1 MPVTQTE
8 LAKALGVSTRTL
20 ERWARAGMPVL
31 AQRAAYGRPRYD
43 IAACR
48 KWAAERPTQGRRNP
62 TRPTSETPDTPDTP
76 TRPPG
81 PWPPSARGRGQARA
95 HPRRTSREGP
105 RNRPR
110 NQAPP
115 APRGNLLTKDEVET
129 EWTRQ
134 GRAVCAAMLEVPRA
148 AVAIRYPGVE
158 GLEDTCRHLNRR
170 CDEAPGGGLQGEA
183 GVTWYLP
190 NKARSVRLRAPQP
203 AAHIDCDASPH
214 QRDLSHYETPL

>member
-62 TRPTSETPDTPDTP
+62 TRPTSETPDTPNTRHGPPALGPRALEDADKRELTP
-76 TRPPG
+76 AERL
-81 PWPPSARGRGQARA
+81 AKARA
-95 HPRRTSREGP
+95 TDLEIKLHQR
-105 RNRPR
+105 
-110 NQAPP
+110 
-115 APRGNLLTKDEVET
+115 RGNILTKSEVET

-134 GRAVCAAMLEVPRA
+134 GRAVRAAMLEVPA
-148 AVAIRYPGVE
+148 EVAIRYPGVE
-158 GLEDTCRHLNRR
+158 GLEDTCRHLII
-170 CDEAPGGGLQGEA
+170 DAMKHLA
-183 GVTWYLP
+183 AAY
-190 NKARSVRLRAPQP
+190 KARQA
-203 AAHIDCDASPH
+203 
-214 QRDLSHYETPL
+214 